1 MSGREIHD
9 EHRDDGDGDG
19 EGRPGRSVK
28 PAQQLDGDEPLYA
41 EKAVEERPHGLR
53 RAIGVLG
60 PGLITGA
67 SDDDP
72 SGIATYAQAGA
83 TYGYGT
89 LWTVPLVLPL
99 MIAVQEIC
107 DRTASATGKSLGA
120 LARERFTGAWRIV
133 VLVLV
138 VALFAANGLNAAADL
153 LAVGEGM
160 ELLHAGP
167 AQVWSA
173 IAGLAIGIVLFFGSF
188 TLVAKIIRWLCL
200 SLFAYVGVLVVA
212 NVDWGD
218 VLAGLVGF
226 GFELSPAY
234 LAMIVA
240 ILGTSLSPYLFF
252 WQSEDR
258 IEEMRAAPEGGD
270 DPVPLVRRR
279 RSHAKRQLLETRVDV
294 VVGMVFSVI
303 VMFAIIVATAATL
316 GAEGTKIE
324 SAADAA
330 KALEPIAGAGASVL
344 FALGFIGS
352 GLLAVPV
359 LITAGSAALAALL
372 GKDWSLA
379 DSPRRDPFFYTL
391 VGIGTIGGVLLSL
404 VSANAVQ
411 LLVFSALINGIVA
424 APFLILVMIIA
435 RNREVM
441 GRFRVGDLA
450 ATFGWIAA
458 GVMSV
463 ASVIGVVQAVTEW
476 FTG

>member
-1 MSGREIHD
+1 VSDPEVRDE
-9 EHRDDGDGDG
+9 EHRDDRDAASDT
-19 EGRPGRSVK
+19 E
-28 PAQQLDGDEPLYA
+28 LEA
-41 EKAVEERPHGLR
+41 EQRPHGVKRVVGL
-53 RAIGVLG
+53 LG

-83 TYGYGT
+83 IYGYGT
-89 LWTVPLVLPL
+89 LWTVPVVLPL

-120 LARERFTGAWRIV
+120 LARERFTGGWRIV
-133 VLVLV
+133 ILLLV

-160 ELLHAGP
+160 ELLNAGP
-167 AQVWSA
+167 AQLWSA
-173 IAGLAIGIVLFFGSF
+173 VAGLGLGVMLFFGSF
-188 TLVAKIIRWLCL
+188 TIVAKIIRWLCL

-212 NVDWGD
+212 NVDWVD
-218 VLAGLVGF
+218 VLKGLAGF
-226 GFELSPAY
+226 GFELTPAY

-258 IEEMRAAPEGGD
+258 IEEMRVAPEGGD
-270 DPVPLVRRR
+270 DPVPLVRRGR
-279 RSHAKRQLLETRVDV
+279 KRARRQLLETRIDV
-294 VVGMVFSVI
+294 VIGMAFSVL
-303 VMFAIIVATAATL
+303 VMFAIIVATAAAL
-316 GAEGTKIE
+316 GAEGKTVQ

-330 KALEPIAGAGASVL
+330 AALEPIAGPAASVL

-372 GKDWSLA
+372 GKGWSLGA
-379 DSPRRDPFFYTL
+379 SPRRDPFFYTL
-391 VGIGTIGGVLLSL
+391 VGVGTVGGVLLSL

-441 GRFRVGDLA
+441 GHFRVGSLA
-450 ATFGWIAA
+450 ATVGWIAA
-458 GVMSV
+458 GVMTV
-463 ASVIGVVQAVTEW
+463 ASVVGVVLTIADMYA
-476 FTG
+476 G

>member
-1 MSGREIHD
+1 MSDPEVKD
-9 EHRDDGDGDG
+9 EEHRDDRDAGSDTERD
-19 EGRPGRSVK
+19 
-28 PAQQLDGDEPLYA
+28 
-41 EKAVEERPHGLR
+41 VEERRHGVKRVVGL
-53 RAIGVLG
+53 LG

-83 TYGYGT
+83 IYGYGT
-89 LWTVPLVLPL
+89 LWTVPVVLPL

-120 LARERFTGAWRIV
+120 LARERFTGGWRIV
-133 VLVLV
+133 ILLLV

-167 AQVWSA
+167 AQLWSA
-173 IAGLAIGIVLFFGSF
+173 VAGLGIGVMLFFGSF
-188 TLVAKIIRWLCL
+188 TIVAKIIRWLCL

-212 NVDWGD
+212 NVDWVD
-218 VLAGLVGF
+218 VLKGLAGF
-226 GFELSPAY
+226 GFELTPAY

-258 IEEMRAAPEGGD
+258 IEEMRVAPEGGD
-270 DPVPLVRRR
+270 EPVPLVRRGR
-279 RSHAKRQLLETRVDV
+279 KRARRQLLETRIDV
-294 VVGMVFSVI
+294 VIGMAFSVL

-316 GAEGTKIE
+316 GAEGEKVET
-324 SAADAA
+324 AADAA
-330 KALEPIAGAGASVL
+330 RALEPIAGPGASVL

-359 LITAGSAALAALL
+359 LVTAGSAALAALL
-372 GKDWSLA
+372 GRDWSLA
-379 DSPRRDPFFYTL
+379 ASPRRDPFFYTL
-391 VGIGTIGGVLLSL
+391 VGVGTVGGVVLSL

-435 RNREVM
+435 RDRKVM
-441 GRFRVGDLA
+441 GAFRAGPLA
-450 ATFGWIAA
+450 ASVGWLAA
-458 GVMSV
+458 GVMTV
-463 ASVIGVVQAVTEW
+463 ASVLGVVLTIAAI
-476 FTG
+476 FGG

>member
-1 MSGREIHD
+1 MDAAREQDAGR
-9 EHRDDGDGDG
+9 RDD
-19 EGRPGRSVK
+19 E
-28 PAQQLDGDEPLYA
+28 
-41 EKAVEERPHGLR
+41 AVETEPPTGPKRFLK
-53 RAIGVLG
+53 ALG

-83 TYGYGT
+83 IYGYGT
-89 LWTVPLVLPL
+89 LWTVPFVLPL

-120 LARERFTGAWRIV
+120 LARSRFTGAWRFV
-133 VLVLV
+133 VLILL
-138 VALFAANGLNAAADL
+138 VALFAANGLNVAADL

-167 AQVWSA
+167 AQLWSA
-173 IAGLAIGIVLFFGSF
+173 VAGLAIGAVLFFGSF
-188 TLVAKIIRWLCL
+188 AMVAKIIRWLCL

-212 NVDWGD
+212 QVDWAD
-218 VLAGLVGF
+218 VLRGLAGF
-226 GFELSPAY
+226 QFSLSPAY
-234 LAMIVA
+234 LGMVVA

-258 IEEMRAAPEGGD
+258 LEELREAPEGGD
-270 DPVPLVRRR
+270 QPVPLERR
-279 RSHAKRQLLETRVDV
+279 RSATARRQLVDTRVDV
-294 VVGMVFSVI
+294 VVGMVFSVL

-316 GAEGTKIE
+316 GAEGKSVQ

-330 KALEPIAGAGASVL
+330 AALEPIAGPAASVL

-359 LITAGSAALAALL
+359 LIVAGSAALAAAL

-379 DSPRRDPFFYTL
+379 ASPRRDPFFYTL
-391 VGIGTIGGVLLSL
+391 VGVGTVGGVVLAA
-404 VSANAVQ
+404 VSTDAVT

-424 APFLILVMIIA
+424 APFLIIVMVIA
-435 RNREVM
+435 RNREIM
-441 GRFRVGDLA
+441 GRYRVGAVA

-458 GVMSV
+458 AVMSA
-463 ASVIGVVQAVTEW
+463 ASVIGLVQTVAGG
-476 FTG
+476 FGG